1 MPLKNLMVHLDR
13 GERTVARLELAVSL
27 AHRHQARLV
36 GVFGQR
42 AQAEQV
48 GVVATWPS
56 REYTEAAGAVKTL
69 FEAATAGLAQA
80 EWHDINRGGDAELL
94 GRLTDYA
101 RFFDLVLLGQH
112 DEQAVALTPPELAE
126 EVVVNSGRPI
136 LVLPYAGNFVRVARR
151 PLIAWNN
158 SREAAHA
165 LNDALPLIAGCADAI
180 LLSLDTLFDEAK
192 AACAHAARQLACHGI
207 NAKAEVLTVEDVGV
221 MDMLLNRV
229 TDLGADLLVM
239 GAHGQI
245 GFPFVSRGAGT
256 RHILR
261 QMTVPVLMSN

>member
-1 MPLKNLMVHLDR
+1 MTLTTWAMPALRNSRRVFSRSTSASWASFPVGGEGGRVDSGKEVIAYGSGTAPRCWRQQLYYPTLSPWSCGLPERTDMPLKNLMVHLDR

-101 RFFDLVLLGQH
+101 RFFDLVLLG
-112 DEQAVALTPPELAE
+112 
-126 EVVVNSGRPI
+126 
-136 LVLPYAGNFVRVARR
+136 
-151 PLIAWNN
+151 
-158 SREAAHA
+158 
-165 LNDALPLIAGCADAI
+165 
-180 LLSLDTLFDEAK
+180 
-192 AACAHAARQLACHGI
+192 
-207 NAKAEVLTVEDVGV
+207 
-221 MDMLLNRV
+221 
-229 TDLGADLLVM
+229 
-239 GAHGQI
+239 
-245 GFPFVSRGAGT
+245 
-256 RHILR
+256 
-261 QMTVPVLMSN
+261 

>member
-1 MPLKNLMVHLDR
+1 MPLKNLLVHLDR
-13 GERTVARLELAVSL
+13 DERTVARVEMAVSL
-27 AHRHQARLV
+27 ARRHDARLV

-42 AQAEQV
+42 ARPEQV

-56 REYTEAAGAVKTL
+56 RAYLEAAAAAKAQ
-69 FEAATAGLAQA
+69 FEALAAGLPRA
-80 EWHDINRGGDAELL
+80 EWHDINRGGDEELL

-101 RFFDLVLLGQH
+101 RFFDLALLGQH
-112 DEQAVALTPPELAE
+112 NERAEELTPPHLAE
-126 EVVVNSGRPI
+126 VMAVHSGRPI
-136 LVLPYAGNFVRVARR
+136 LVLPYAGSFPQIGRR

-165 LNDALPLIAGCADAI
+165 LNDALPLIEDCEEAV
-180 LLSLDTLFDEAK
+180 LLCLDIRYEEAK
-192 AACAHAARQLACHGI
+192 ASCLEAERHLACHGI
-207 NAKAEVLTVEDVGV
+207 RATTEVLTVEDVGV

-245 GFPFVSRGAGT
+245 GFPFLSRGAGT
-256 RHILR
+256 RYILGHL
-261 QMTVPVLMSN
+261 TVPVLMAS